1 MIYEIIP
8 LELGSIV
15 EREIYQKG
23 NKEIKCGV
31 VWKLGSVA
39 TKIKPKFIKNYH
51 PDIGI
56 CIQDIPGGR
65 IESTYS
71 PEKVIFFSE
80 TIDAQEE
87 QELTEIFNGLSP
99 KYSKYY
105 EDVFADLGWKLLTA
119 ESFIFGELEIM
130 EAPEDEESSLA

>member
-1 MIYEIIP
+1 MKYEIIP

-39 TKIKPKFIKNYH
+39 TRIKPRFMKNYH
-51 PDIGI
+51 PDIGM
-56 CIQDIPGGR
+56 CIQDIPGAF
-65 IESTYS
+65 IESTYG

-80 TIDAQEE
+80 TIDVQEE
-87 QELTEIFNGLSP
+87 QELREIFYGQSP
-99 KYSKYY
+99 KYSNYY
-105 EDVFADLGWKLLTA
+105 EDVFVDLGWKLRKI
-119 ESFIFGELEIM
+119 ESFIFGELQLIP
-130 EAPEDEESSLA
+130 AA

>member
-1 MIYEIIP
+1 MKFEIIP

-39 TKIKPKFIKNYH
+39 TKIKPKFMRSYH

-56 CIQDIPGGR
+56 CVQDVPGAF
-65 IESTYS
+65 IESTYG

-87 QELTEIFNGLSP
+87 QELSEIFHGISP
-99 KYSKYY
+99 KYSNYY
-105 EDVFADLGWKLLTA
+105 EDVFVDLGWKLLKT
-119 ESFIFGELEIM
+119 ESFIFGELEVIQVF
-130 EAPEDEESSLA
+130 DDDQ